1 MRTLQ
6 LYATAPVKYLR
17 QKPGDEGTALIVDP
31 DWTPDPSIEYI
42 TSVSISPD
50 STDEQAL
57 AEIMTICSIHC
68 AGKLDAVA
76 GDCPELV
83 AATAAIY
90 NAHIKELA

>member
-1 MRTLQ
+1 MRTLK

-17 QKPGDEGTALIVDP
+17 QEPGDEGTALVVDP

-57 AEIMTICSIHC
+57 AELMTICAVHC
-68 AGKLDAVA
+68 AGKLDSVA
-76 GDCPELV
+76 GNCAELV
-83 AATAAIY
+83 AAMAAMY
-90 NAHIKELA
+90 NAQIKEAA